1 MKLLMNFCFLSS
13 GPTFTILTLLASLN
27 SCVNPYIFLFFNPNL
42 LQNCFQ
48 GIFRRQNY
56 HARRRFNNGSPLS
69 RTLSQS
75 KKAQL
80 GVGVGVV
87 ARTPT
92 YNRTNSTGTTS
103 SIDIQK
109 RAPGSRLSY
118 HQAVGGGGCTSI
130 GEGSQSKN
138 CPTDASTRLSPLI
151 IGEAGVGGKDAVAVA
166 TEDPKSSTRSLQHHP
181 QRIPS
186 SNGFEKGYLKEL
198 SERSENNAV
207 EMVDS
212 TLPLLSSSSS
222 ILQTNC
228 STSKQDIYT
237 STTTQPCRVETALV
251 GVGTK
256 NHNST
261 STLIT

>member
-1 MKLLMNFCFLSS
+1 MFSFS

-56 HARRRFNNGSPLS
+56 HGRRFNNGSPLS

-75 KKAQL
+75 KKVQL
-80 GVGVGVV
+80 GVGVGVL

-92 YNRTNSTGTTS
+92 HLRGTHNRTNSTGTTG
-103 SIDIQK
+103 SIDLQK

-118 HQAVGGGGCTSI
+118 HQAVGGGGTNI
-130 GEGSQSKN
+130 GEGSQRQN

-151 IGEAGVGGKDAVAVA
+151 MGDAVGVGGKDMVVAA
-166 TEDPKSSTRSLQHHP
+166 TDDTKSSSRSLQHHP

-222 ILQTNC
+222 TLQTNC
-228 STSKQDIYT
+228 STSKQDIYS
-237 STTTQPCRVETALV
+237 STTTQPCRVETTLA